1 MAFPTCKYNDVKFI
15 CKTAM
20 ILHCAPITNTSW
32 IPTPLPVLSI
42 LFRNFTTPTH
52 YFTPLS
58 PSKASL
64 CVDDECND
72 FLPWL
77 ERKAGREISSLLAI
91 GTSSFGRS
99 LYASDYIRAGDCIL
113 KVPYSVQMAP
123 DNLPPEISCLL
134 GDKVGNVAKVALLI
148 LLEQKLARNS
158 EWAPYV
164 SRLPKAEK
172 MHSTVF
178 WSNDELEMI
187 QPSALYRETLK
198 QKTQIG
204 KDFTAIKATFD
215 GFHYGV
221 QDITLQEF
229 AYAYGLGHHWYKT
242 LGFGPWFRTC
252 LVRERVT
259 CDLDSIGF
267 CSKLPQSA
275 SSPCHHCNYISCMGK
290 LKGCILDFLNHDG
303 TSEAYVLSDELKQH
317 SEVLADRDYAPGD
330 QILIRY
336 GRFSNAT
343 LLLDFGFTVPHNIY
357 DQVLVEFSIPHDD
370 QFNAWKLGLLE
381 RYRVQNTKEINDFT
395 SDGNIFRIKLVRAGS
410 KKGKGIPQALRAFG
424 RVMSSNSRQE
434 INAMV
439 KEAAQ
444 NDGRLARY
452 PLENRIREI
461 EAHQFL
467 LVKMAQLIEEHKA
480 HIKLLEPTPPYPQEN
495 SVRRRKFAKDL
506 LGGELRV
513 LTSASAWLKNY
524 CLTLSGQ

>member
-172 MHSTVF
+172 MHST
-178 WSNDELEMI
+178 
-187 QPSALYRETLK
+187 
-198 QKTQIG
+198 
-204 KDFTAIKATFD
+204 TFD

-229 AYAYGLGHHWYKT
+229 AYAYGL
-242 LGFGPWFRTC
+242 
-252 LVRERVT
+252 VT
-259 CDLDSIGF
+259 SR
-267 CSKLPQSA
+267 A
-275 SSPCHHCNYISCMGK
+275 WESSRGVSLIPFA
-290 LKGCILDFLNHDG
+290 DFLNHDG

-395 SDGNIFRIKLVRAGS
+395 SDGNIFRIKEVRAGS

>member
-1 MAFPTCKYNDVKFI
+1 MACPAYKYNDVKFI

-32 IPTPLPVLSI
+32 LRTPLPVFSI
-42 LFRNFTTPTH
+42 LFRNFTPPTH
-52 YFTPLS
+52 YFASLS
-58 PSKASL
+58 PSK
-64 CVDDECND
+64 VDNECND
-72 FLPWL
+72 FIPWL
-77 ERKAGREISSLLAI
+77 ERKAGSEISSLLAI

-148 LLEQKLARNS
+148 LLEQMLARNS
-158 EWAPYV
+158 EWEPYI

-229 AYAYGLGHHWYKT
+229 AYAYGL
-242 LGFGPWFRTC
+242 
-252 LVRERVT
+252 VT
-259 CDLDSIGF
+259 SR
-267 CSKLPQSA
+267 A
-275 SSPCHHCNYISCMGK
+275 WESSRGVSLIPFA
-290 LKGCILDFLNHDG
+290 DFLNHDG
-303 TSEAYVLSDELKQH
+303 TSEAHVLSDELKQH

-381 RYRVQNTKEINDFT
+381 RYRVRNTKEINDFT
-395 SDGNIFRIKLVRAGS
+395 SEGNIFRIKEVRAGS

-424 RVMSSNSRQE
+424 RIVSSNSQQE

-452 PLENRIREI
+452 PLKNRIREI

-480 HIKLLEPTPPYPQEN
+480 HIKLLEPTPPYLQEN

-506 LGGELRV
+506 LDGELRV

>member
-1 MAFPTCKYNDVKFI
+1 MQNSHD
-15 CKTAM
+15 
-20 ILHCAPITNTSW
+20 
-32 IPTPLPVLSI
+32 
-42 LFRNFTTPTH
+42 
-52 YFTPLS
+52 
-58 PSKASL
+58 
-64 CVDDECND
+64 
-72 FLPWL
+72 
-77 ERKAGREISSLLAI
+77 SSLRSYHKHLVASNSTSCTLHSLPQFYHADPLFYFPFSVQGITMCRRRVQLFSTLA
-91 GTSSFGRS
+91 GAQGWE
-99 LYASDYIRAGDCIL
+99 GDFVATCHWNIL
-113 KVPYSVQMAP
+113 VWKQMAP

-229 AYAYGLGHHWYKT
+229 AYAYGL
-242 LGFGPWFRTC
+242 
-252 LVRERVT
+252 VT
-259 CDLDSIGF
+259 SR
-267 CSKLPQSA
+267 A
-275 SSPCHHCNYISCMGK
+275 WESSRGVSLIPFA
-290 LKGCILDFLNHDG
+290 DFLNHDG

-370 QFNAWKLGLLE
+370 HFNAWKLGLLE
-381 RYRVQNTKEINDFT
+381 RYRVRNTKEINDFT
-395 SDGNIFRIKLVRAGS
+395 SDGNIFRIKEVRAGS

-424 RVMSSNSRQE
+424 RIVSSNSRQE

-439 KEAAQ
+439 KEAEQ

-452 PLENRIREI
+452 PLKNRIREI

-480 HIKLLEPTPPYPQEN
+480 HIKLLEPTPPYLQEN

-506 LGGELRV
+506 LDGELRV

>member
-1 MAFPTCKYNDVKFI
+1 MACPAYKYNDVKFI

-32 IPTPLPVLSI
+32 LRTPLPVFSI
-42 LFRNFTTPTH
+42 LFRNFTPPTH
-52 YFTPLS
+52 YFASLS
-58 PSKASL
+58 PSK
-64 CVDDECND
+64 VDNECND
-72 FLPWL
+72 FIPWL
-77 ERKAGREISSLLAI
+77 ERKAGSEISSLLAI

-148 LLEQKLARNS
+148 LLEQMLARNS
-158 EWAPYV
+158 EWEPYI

-172 MHSTVF
+172 MHST
-178 WSNDELEMI
+178 
-187 QPSALYRETLK
+187 
-198 QKTQIG
+198 
-204 KDFTAIKATFD
+204 TFD

-229 AYAYGLGHHWYKT
+229 AYAYGL
-242 LGFGPWFRTC
+242 
-252 LVRERVT
+252 VT
-259 CDLDSIGF
+259 SR
-267 CSKLPQSA
+267 A
-275 SSPCHHCNYISCMGK
+275 WESSRGVSLIPFA
-290 LKGCILDFLNHDG
+290 DFLNHDG
-303 TSEAYVLSDELKQH
+303 TSEAHVLSDELKQH

-381 RYRVQNTKEINDFT
+381 RYRVRNTKEINDFT
-395 SDGNIFRIKLVRAGS
+395 SEGNIFRIKEVRAGS

-424 RVMSSNSRQE
+424 RIVSSNSQQE

-452 PLENRIREI
+452 PLKNRIREI

-480 HIKLLEPTPPYPQEN
+480 HIKLLEPTPPYLQEN

-506 LGGELRV
+506 LDGELRV

>member
-32 IPTPLPVLSI
+32 LPTPLPVLSI

-52 YFTPLS
+52 YFTSLS

-64 CVDDECND
+64 CVDDECNY

-229 AYAYGLGHHWYKT
+229 AYAYGL
-242 LGFGPWFRTC
+242 
-252 LVRERVT
+252 VT
-259 CDLDSIGF
+259 SR
-267 CSKLPQSA
+267 A
-275 SSPCHHCNYISCMGK
+275 WESSRGVSLIPFA
-290 LKGCILDFLNHDG
+290 DFLNHDG

-370 QFNAWKLGLLE
+370 HFNAWKLGLLE
-381 RYRVQNTKEINDFT
+381 RYRVRNTKEINDFT
-395 SDGNIFRIKLVRAGS
+395 SDGNIFRIKEVRAGS

-424 RVMSSNSRQE
+424 RIVSSNSRQE

-439 KEAAQ
+439 KEAEQ

-452 PLENRIREI
+452 PLKNRIREI

-480 HIKLLEPTPPYPQEN
+480 HIKLLEPTPPYLQEN

-506 LGGELRV
+506 LDGELRV

>member
-1 MAFPTCKYNDVKFI
+1 M
-15 CKTAM
+15 
-20 ILHCAPITNTSW
+20 LLRCAHITNTW
-32 IPTPLPVLSI
+32 WLPSPQPVFSI
-42 LFRNFTTPTH
+42 LFHSFTTPTH
-52 YFTPLS
+52 YFTSLS

-64 CVDDECND
+64 CVDEECND
-72 FLPWL
+72 FLTWL

-91 GTSSFGRS
+91 GASSFGRS

-113 KVPYSVQMAP
+113 KVPYTVQMAP

-134 GDKVGNVAKVALLI
+134 EDKVGNIAKVALLI
-148 LLEQKLARNS
+148 LLEQKLTRNS

-187 QPSALYRETLK
+187 QPSVLYRETLK
-198 QKTQIG
+198 QKTQIE
-204 KDFTAIKATFD
+204 KDFNAIKAAFD
-215 GFHYGV
+215 GFYYGF

-229 AYAYGLGHHWYKT
+229 TCTYGL
-242 LGFGPWFRTC
+242 
-252 LVRERVT
+252 VT
-259 CDLDSIGF
+259 SR
-267 CSKLPQSA
+267 A
-275 SSPCHHCNYISCMGK
+275 WESSRGVSMIPFA
-290 LKGCILDFLNHDG
+290 DFLNHDG
-303 TSEAYVLSDELKQH
+303 TSEAYLLSNELKQH

-336 GRFSNAT
+336 GKFSNAT
-343 LLLDFGFTVPHNIY
+343 LLLDFGFTVSHNIF
-357 DQVLVEFSIPHDD
+357 DQVLLEFSIPHDD

-381 RYRVQNTKEINDFT
+381 RYRVRNTKEINDFT
-395 SDGNIFRIKLVRAGS
+395 SDGNIFRIKEVRAGS
-410 KKGKGIPQALRAFG
+410 KTGKGIPQALRAFG
-424 RVMSSNSRQE
+424 RIVSSNSQQE

-452 PLENRIREI
+452 PLKNGIREI

-467 LVKMAQLIEEHKA
+467 LGKMVQLIEEHKA
-480 HIKLLEPTPPYPQEN
+480 HIKLLEPTPPNLQEN
-495 SVRRRKFAKDL
+495 SVRRRKFAQDL
-506 LGGELRV
+506 LNGELRV

>member
-32 IPTPLPVLSI
+32 LPTPLPVLSI

-52 YFTPLS
+52 YFTSLS

-64 CVDDECND
+64 CVDDECNY

-172 MHSTVF
+172 MHST
-178 WSNDELEMI
+178 
-187 QPSALYRETLK
+187 
-198 QKTQIG
+198 
-204 KDFTAIKATFD
+204 TFD

-229 AYAYGLGHHWYKT
+229 AYAYGL
-242 LGFGPWFRTC
+242 
-252 LVRERVT
+252 VT
-259 CDLDSIGF
+259 SR
-267 CSKLPQSA
+267 A
-275 SSPCHHCNYISCMGK
+275 WESSRGVSLIPFA
-290 LKGCILDFLNHDG
+290 DFLNHDG

-370 QFNAWKLGLLE
+370 HFNAWKLGLLE
-381 RYRVQNTKEINDFT
+381 RYRVRNTKEINDFT
-395 SDGNIFRIKLVRAGS
+395 SDGNIFRIKEVRAGS

-424 RVMSSNSRQE
+424 RIVSSNSRQE

-439 KEAAQ
+439 KEAEQ

-452 PLENRIREI
+452 PLKNRIREI

-480 HIKLLEPTPPYPQEN
+480 HIKLLEPTPPYLQEN

-506 LGGELRV
+506 LDGELRV

>member
-229 AYAYGLGHHWYKT
+229 AYAYGL
-242 LGFGPWFRTC
+242 
-252 LVRERVT
+252 VT
-259 CDLDSIGF
+259 SR
-267 CSKLPQSA
+267 A
-275 SSPCHHCNYISCMGK
+275 WESSRGVSLIPFA
-290 LKGCILDFLNHDG
+290 DFLNHDG

-395 SDGNIFRIKLVRAGS
+395 SDGNIFRIKEVRAGS